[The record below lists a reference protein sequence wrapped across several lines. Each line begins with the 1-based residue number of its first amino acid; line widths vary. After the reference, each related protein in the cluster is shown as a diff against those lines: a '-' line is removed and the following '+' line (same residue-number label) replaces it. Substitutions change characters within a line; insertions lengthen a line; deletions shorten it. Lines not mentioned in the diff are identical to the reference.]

1 MAEIRAGVETF
12 VLWGIESTFGT
23 EAPTID
29 KQFGFLQTLTT
40 NIRRNLLE
48 YRSFLATDGGGR
60 SPAVLLPGRFEFT
73 LTTDFKPTAFDF
85 LELVLGSVSG
95 VGSSGD
101 PFIYAASASQPSFTV
116 SDNYDTTVDSSR
128 KMLGCKVNSCT
139 IRSTVGEP
147 ASVTI
152 DILGGDM
159 TKSVSLTSNVA
170 LPTVDPFN
178 FSQGDVEIPDTTPIT
193 NIIDS
198 FELVITN
205 NVELLHGVGNLT
217 AQNSLAKARD
227 FKVNLT
233 LKYFDDTFMDLL
245 LGSSSAVTDP
255 SNIATVTLK
264 LDNGT
269 QFIELKLTDLK
280 FVNLDPGATL
290 TEVVTEGITLSAK
303 NMTAVERII

>member
-12 VLWGIESTFGT
+12 VLWGIEATFGT
-23 EAPTID
+23 EAVTID
-29 KQFGFLQTLTT
+29 KQFGFLQTFTQ

-48 YRSFLATDGGGR
+48 YRAFKGSDGGGR
-60 SPAVLLPGRFEFT
+60 SPAALLPGKFDFT
-73 LTTDFKPTAFDF
+73 LTTDFKPVSFEF

-95 VGSSGD
+95 AGTAGD
-101 PFIYAASASQPSFTV
+101 PFIYTPVADQPSFTV
-116 SDNYDTTVDSSR
+116 ADNYDTTTDSSR
-128 KMLGCKVNSCT
+128 KMLGCKINSCT
-139 IRSTVGEP
+139 IRAVVAET
-147 ASVTI
+147 ASVTL

-159 TKSVSLTSNVA
+159 TKGAVLESNVT
-170 LPTVDPFN
+170 LGTVDPFN